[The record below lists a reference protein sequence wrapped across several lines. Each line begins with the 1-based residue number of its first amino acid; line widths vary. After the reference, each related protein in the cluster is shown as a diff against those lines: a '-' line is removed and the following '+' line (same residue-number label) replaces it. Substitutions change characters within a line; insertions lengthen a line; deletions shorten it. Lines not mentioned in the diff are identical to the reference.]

1 MERKKTRQVKVGG
14 VLLGG
19 DAKVSIQSM
28 TNTKTS
34 NINATIK
41 QVNKLVSLG
50 CKLVRVAIFDT
61 NDLKGL
67 KKILRRKGIV
77 IEDRKFKN
85 GATYSIYK

>member
-1 MERKKTRQVKVGG
+1 MYKRTQTKSIKIKDVVIGHSNQVI
-14 VLLGG
+14 
-19 DAKVSIQSM
+19 IQSM

-67 KKILRRKGIV
+67 KKIVNSVTCPI
-77 IEDRKFKN
+77 IADIHYN
-85 GATYSIYK
+85 